1 MTCEVAVAN
10 RMAVALAA
18 DSAVTFS
25 GQAQDGTRSVVYA
38 SGANKIWQ
46 LSNVAAVG
54 IMIFNNAELQDIPW
68 ELIVKTFRTDLGTAE
83 KDRLDEYS
91 QALSAFIEGNKALFP
106 DEHRDRHFKGL
117 IARSFLDLFE
127 AVVQHEP
134 GLTVGDAPEHFAQA
148 FANGVGKL
156 RGALEQTELSA
167 LFTAEDVQGAVAKY
181 RDWLTASIQMYVNG
195 LFPYL
200 AAAVPVASFV
210 ELAIENVYRDYRTAF
225 NGAYTGVVVAGYGT
239 ADLFP
244 VVVELRFYGFIQ
256 DKLVYE
262 KVSGA
267 NIDHTTSSYIQP
279 YATKAMVETF
289 LNGFASEVW
298 EAVNES
304 FQHHARAIAQSF
316 LAAGAN
322 IPDLE
327 AQLGTAKQTFSSQWT
342 TKAFESH
349 YVPLRSV
356 VAGLPPDQMAELAET
371 LVMLESFK
379 EKVTQRT
386 QSVGGPIDVAVIT
399 KSEGLV
405 WIKRKHYFSP
415 DLNHRYFARQSFGR

>member
-18 DSAVTFS
+18 DSAVTFT
-25 GQAQDGTRSVVYA
+25 GQAHDGTRSAVYA

-46 LSNVAAVG
+46 LSNVGAVG

-68 ELIVKTFRTDLGTAE
+68 ELIVKTFRSDLGSTQ
-83 KDRLDEYS
+83 KDRLEEYS
-91 QALSAFIEGNKALFP
+91 HALSAFIESNKALFP

-117 IARSFLDLFE
+117 IARSFLNIFN
-127 AVVQHEP
+127 AVLHEQP
-134 GLTVGDAPEHFAQA
+134 GLKVGDAVEHFSEAFGSAVEKLQA
-148 FANGVGKL
+148 
-156 RGALEQTELSA
+156 ALAHEALSE
-167 LFTAEDVQGAVAKY
+167 LFTAADVQGAIAKY
-181 RDWLTASIQMYVNG
+181 RDWLGEAIRIHVAG
-195 LFPYL
+195 AHAHL
-200 AAAVPVASFV
+200 AAAVPVESFV
-210 ELAIENVYRDYRTAF
+210 DLAIESVYRDYRTAF
-225 NGAYTGVVVAGYGT
+225 DGAYTGVVVAGYGDQ
-239 ADLFP
+239 DLFP
-244 VVVELRFYGFIQ
+244 VVVELRFFGFIQ

-262 KVSGA
+262 RVSGA
-267 NIDHTTSSYIQP
+267 NIDHATSSYIQP

-289 LNGFASEVW
+289 LSGFAFEVW
-298 EAVNES
+298 QAVNES
-304 FQHHARAIAQSF
+304 FSQHARSLAQSF
-316 LAAGAN
+316 IAAGAVVA
-322 IPDLE
+322 DVDGLL
-327 AQLGTAKQTFSSQWT
+327 AT
-342 TKAFESH
+342 TKKAFSDQWMNEAFESH

-415 DLNHRYFARQSFGR
+415 DLNHRYFARQSLGR